1 MLRKPVLIALAAALL
16 APPTLAFA
24 DNLTFKLRSFH
35 KNQVDVAFYSQ
46 NRNHSWPGGG
56 KVWVIKDYDVH
67 NYSLNCARGEKICYG
82 AWVRGASSSYWGG
95 GKGGRE
101 ACRSCCFIC
110 NGGETPVI
118 NLNAR

>member
-1 MLRKPVLIALAAALL
+1 MGSKYAVAALAAALL
-16 APPTLAFA
+16 MPGLTHA
-24 DNLTFKLRSFH
+24 DQVIFKLRSYH

-46 NRNHSWPGGG
+46 NRNHVWPGSG

-67 NYSLNCARGEKICYG
+67 TYSLNCIRGEKICYG
-82 AWVRGASSSYWGG
+82 AWVRGASASYWGS
-95 GKGGRE
+95 GKDGRQ
-101 ACRSCCFIC
+101 ACSQCCFVC

>member
-1 MLRKPVLIALAAALL
+1 MLRKHVLLALAAALL
-16 APPTLAFA
+16 APGFA
-24 DNLTFKLRSFH
+24 HAENVTFKIRSYH
-35 KNQVDVAFYSQ
+35 RNQVDVAFYSQ
-46 NRNHSWPGGG
+46 NRNHSWPGGS

-67 NYSLNCARGEKICYG
+67 SYSLTCIRGEKICYG

-95 GKGGRE
+95 GKGGRQ
-101 ACRSCCFIC
+101 ACQKCCFTC